1 MWPEFIRKLTI
12 LLLYD
17 RLNTS
22 SFQPASW
29 KPGPWFQS
37 SVSNESA
44 STASGN
50 SNSQQKKNALDP
62 VKFNPN
68 IARIS
73 TAKRNLLP
81 DESSKQVTEASSFF
95 DVSLIM
101 SQNMSLES
109 FKPYESSDFG
119 SHQYI
124 IRSKQFH
131 SNQTHH
137 GHHNHYKHEILQS
150 EDEDDSLNRFPRLDF
165 NHKLKTKRKK
175 PIQVKEMSANL
186 NNWIEK
192 SATERLTETESESN
206 KIISNSFLK

>member
-17 RLNTS
+17 RLNS
-22 SFQPASW
+22 SNFQPASW
-29 KPGPWFQS
+29 KPGPWYQS
-37 SVSNESA
+37 STNESV
-44 STASGN
+44 STASDH
-50 SNSQQKKNALDP
+50 SNNKHKKHALDP
-62 VKFNPN
+62 IKFNPN

-73 TAKRNLLP
+73 TAKRNLFP
-81 DESSKQVTEASSFF
+81 DESSKQVTETNSLF

-109 FKPYESSDFG
+109 FKPYESTDFG
-119 SHQYI
+119 SHQYM

-131 SNQTHH
+131 SNQTHAH
-137 GHHNHYKHEILQS
+137 HAHNHYKHEILQS
-150 EDEDDSLNRFPRLDF
+150 EDEDENLNRFPKLEF

-175 PIQVKEMSANL
+175 PIQVKEMSTNL

-192 SATERLTETESESN
+192 SAIERLTDTESKN
-206 KIISNSFLK
+206 F